1 MTAADPQSFAPR
13 LAALQAYLEARG
25 LDALVVSTPENI
37 TYLTG
42 FKGSAGLLVVAPKGA
57 CLLVDGRYERAVR
70 KSIAAGS
77 VAPVNVER
85 VNGRYDET
93 LQVVLGREGFRGVGF
108 EAEHVTVA
116 VLAIWHR
123 AAVDVTFEPT
133 RRLVEGQR
141 MVKDPGEIATF
152 RRGAALLASVFQ
164 ALPSIV
170 GPGRTEQEV
179 AASIDAAIVSGGFER
194 PSFETI
200 VASGPNSALPHAR
213 PTSRQLAPGDLVV
226 LDFGGVL
233 GGYCLDL
240 TRMAAIGQVSS
251 SAMALFETVREAN
264 VAAVRVVRPGIRT
277 SDVDR
282 AARDVLEANDLGE
295 AFLHATG
302 HGLGLEIHE
311 SPRLGKPDADAPQR
325 LEEGMVVAIEPGA
338 YVEGIGGVRLEDD
351 VLVTPGGSEVLTK
364 LSHDLLRV

>member
-1 MTAADPQSFAPR
+1 VTASDLQSFARR
-13 LAALQAYLEARG
+13 LTGLQAYLDARA
-25 LDALVVSTPENI
+25 LDALVVSTPHNI

-42 FKGSAGLLVVAPKGA
+42 FKGSAGLLVAAAPGVF
-57 CLLVDGRYERAVR
+57 LLVDGRYERAVR
-70 KSIAAGS
+70 ESMAAGT

-85 VNGRYDET
+85 VSGRYDET
-93 LQVVLGREGFRGVGF
+93 LQLVLGREGFRRVGF

-116 VLAIWHR
+116 ALTTWHR
-123 AAVDVTFEPT
+123 AAVGVTFEPT

-141 MVKDPGEIATF
+141 MVKDPDEIAIF
-152 RRGAALLASVFQ
+152 RRGAGLLAAVFD

-170 GPGRTEQEV
+170 ARDRTEQEI
-179 AASIDAAIVSGGFER
+179 AAGIDSAIVRTGFER

-213 PTSRQLAPGDLVV
+213 PTSRPLGEGDLVV

-240 TRMAAIGQVSS
+240 TRMAAVGQVSS
-251 SAMALFETVREAN
+251 SAMALFESVREAN
-264 VAAVRVVRPGIRT
+264 AAAVRAVRPGIRT
-277 SDVDR
+277 SDIDR
-282 AARDVLEANDLGE
+282 AAREVLEAKDLGS

-338 YVEGIGGVRLEDD
+338 YVDGIGGVRLEDD

>member
-1 MTAADPQSFAPR
+1 VTATHPESTRR
-13 LAALQAYLEARG
+13 LAALQAYLEARA
-25 LDALVVSTPENI
+25 LDALVVSNPENI

-42 FKGSAGLLVVAPKGA
+42 FKGSAGLLVVAPEGVL
-57 CLLVDGRYERAVR
+57 LLVDGRYERAVR
-70 KSIAAGS
+70 ESIAAGG
-77 VAPVNVER
+77 VAPINVER
-85 VNGRYDET
+85 VSGRYDET
-93 LQVVLGREGFRGVGF
+93 LQVVLGRQGFRSVGF

-116 VLAIWHR
+116 VLATWHR

-141 MVKDPGEIATF
+141 MVKDRGEIATF
-152 RRGAALLASVFQ
+152 RQGAALLAGVFQ
-164 ALPSIV
+164 TLPSIV
-170 GPGRTEQEV
+170 RPERTEQEL
-179 AASIDAAIVSGGFER
+179 AASIDAAIVGGGFER

-213 PTSRQLAPGDLVV
+213 PTSRRLVSGDLVV

-240 TRMAAIGQVSS
+240 TRMAAVGQVSS

-264 VAAVRVVRPGIRT
+264 LAAVRAVRPGIRA

-325 LEEGMVVAIEPGA
+325 LVEGMVVAIEPGA
-338 YVEGIGGVRLEDD
+338 YVEGIGGARLEDD
-351 VLVTPGGSEVLTK
+351 VLVTPEGSEVLTK